1 MPDVD
6 LTSGH
11 FLGLR
16 PAAVVGGPLT
26 TGRPAVVG
34 EPPAHTQLAAR
45 LARSVGA
52 ADAVFS
58 RTSFHALLDTIA
70 TRPAGAVVLVDEA
83 IYPVGQWAAAAATAP
98 GGVMRTYRHQD
109 VRDARRAA
117 RHVRGPVVVVT
128 DGLCGSCL
136 RPAPL
141 NGLAELAVASGG
153 HLVVDDS
160 LAAGVGPGLGS
171 GGAGMAGRPGPE
183 PEPER
188 MLWVASL
195 AKGYAAPVAA
205 TAGPADL
212 IALIRTDGPTR
223 MHSSPASACDVD
235 ALRQGLAD
243 PTVPARRRR
252 LAAHVDRI
260 RGHLDR
266 LDLAPLGVP
275 FAVVCTEGGRLDP
288 LELQQRLAR
297 RGVRTLATRGRCTG
311 RPTLTLCL
319 RADLSTADLERIESA
334 FTWAVRGLA
343 A

>member
-16 PAAVVGGPLT
+16 PAAVAGGPLT

-34 EPPAHTQLAAR
+34 EPPSHTQLALR
-45 LARSVGA
+45 LAQTVGA
-52 ADAVFS
+52 ADAVLS
-58 RTSFHALLDTIA
+58 RTSFHALLDAIA

-83 IYPVGQWAAAAATAP
+83 IYPVGRWAAAAATAE
-98 GGVMRTYRHQD
+98 GGTVRTFRHQD
-109 VRDARRAA
+109 VRDVRRLT
-117 RHVRGPVVVVT
+117 RHARGPVVVVT

-141 NGLAELAVASGG
+141 AALADLAADRNG

-160 LAAGVGPGLGS
+160 LAAGVGPG
-171 GGAGMAGRPGPE
+171 GAGTAGWLTTA
-183 PEPER
+183 PER

-205 TAGPADL
+205 AAGPADL
-212 IALIRTDGPTR
+212 VALVRSEGPTR

-243 PTVPARRRR
+243 PTVPGRRTR
-252 LAAHVDRI
+252 LAAHVARI
-260 RGHLDR
+260 RSHLER
-266 LDLAPLGVP
+266 LGLAPLGAP
-275 FAVVCTEGGRLDP
+275 FAVICTEGGRRDP
-288 LELQQRLAR
+288 LDLQRRLAMC
-297 RGVRTLATRGRCTG
+297 GVRALATRGRCTG

-319 RADLSTADLERIESA
+319 RADLTSADLDRLEDALS
-334 FTWAVRGLA
+334 WAAGGQA

>member
-16 PAAVVGGPLT
+16 PAAAADGPLT

-34 EPPAHTQLAAR
+34 EPPSHPR
-45 LARSVGA
+45 LALRLAGTVGA
-52 ADAVFS
+52 ADGVFS
-58 RTSFHALLDTIA
+58 RTSFHALLDAIA

-83 IYPVGQWAAAAATAP
+83 IYPVGQWAAAAATAALP
-98 GGVMRTYRHQD
+98 EGGTMRTYRHQD
-109 VRDARRAA
+109 PRDARRAA
-117 RHVRGPVVVVT
+117 RHGRGPVVVVT

-141 NGLAELAVASGG
+141 AALGDLVASRGG

-160 LAAGVGPGLGS
+160 LAAGVGPG
-171 GGAGMAGRPGPE
+171 GAGSAGWLTAA
-183 PEPER
+183 PER

-205 TAGPADL
+205 VAGPADL
-212 IALIRTDGPTR
+212 VARVRAEGPTR

-243 PTVPARRRR
+243 PTLAGRRAR
-252 LAAHVDRI
+252 LAGQVTTVRQ
-260 RGHLDR
+260 HLDQ
-266 LDLAPLGVP
+266 LGLAPLGVP
-275 FAVVCTEGGRLDP
+275 FPLICTEGGRRDP
-288 LELQQRLAR
+288 LDLRRRLAAY
-297 RGVRTLATRGRCTG
+297 GVRALATRGRCTG

-319 RADLSTADLERIESA
+319 RADLTGAE
-334 FTWAVRGLA
+334 LA
-343 A
+343 RLVAALGRAAGGRAA

>member
-1 MPDVD
+1 VPDVD

-34 EPPAHTQLAAR
+34 EPPSHTQLAER
-45 LARSVGA
+45 LARTVGA
-52 ADAVFS
+52 ADAVFA
-58 RTSFHALLDTIA
+58 RTSFHALLDAIA
-70 TRPAGAVVLVDEA
+70 TRPPGAAILVDEA
-83 IYPVGQWAAAAATAP
+83 IYPVGQWAAAAATGQ

-109 VRDARRAA
+109 VRDARRAV
-117 RHVRGPVVVVT
+117 RHARGPVVVVT

-141 NGLAELAVASGG
+141 TGLADLARESGG
-153 HLVVDDS
+153 YLVVDDS
-160 LAAGVGPGLGS
+160 LAAGVGPG
-171 GGAGMAGRPGPE
+171 GAGTAGWLVPAPDRA
-183 PEPER
+183 
-188 MLWVASL
+188 LWVASL
-195 AKGYAAPVAA
+195 AKGYAAPVAV
-205 TAGPADL
+205 TAGPGDL
-212 IALIRTDGPTR
+212 IGAIRADGPSR

-235 ALRQGLAD
+235 ALRQGLVD
-243 PTVPARRRR
+243 PTVPGRRRR
-252 LAAHVDRI
+252 LAAHVDRV
-260 RGHLDR
+260 RSHLDR
-266 LDLAPLGVP
+266 LGLAPLGAP

-319 RADLSTADLERIESA
+319 RADLSSADLERIESA
-334 FTWAVRGLA
+334 FTWAVCGVA

>member
-34 EPPAHTQLAAR
+34 EPPTHTQLAER
-45 LARSVGA
+45 LARTVGA

-58 RTSFHALLDTIA
+58 RTSFHALLDAIA
-70 TRPAGAVVLVDEA
+70 TRPAGAAVLVDEA
-83 IYPVGQWAAAAATAP
+83 IYPVGQWAAAAATAQ
-98 GGVMRTYRHQD
+98 GGVMRSYRHQD

-117 RHVRGPVVVVT
+117 RHIRGPVVVVT

-141 NGLAELAVASGG
+141 AGLAEVAERSGG

-160 LAAGVGPGLGS
+160 LAAGVGPG
-171 GGAGMAGRPGPE
+171 GAGTAAWLGPA
-183 PEPER
+183 PER

-205 TAGPADL
+205 MAGPADL
-212 IALIRTDGPTR
+212 LALVRSNGPTR

-243 PTVPARRRR
+243 PTVAGRRRR
-252 LAAHVDRI
+252 LASHVDRV
-260 RGHLDR
+260 RGHLEQ

-297 RGVRTLATRGRCTG
+297 RGVRALATRGRCTG

-319 RADLSTADLERIESA
+319 RADLSSSDLERIESA
-334 FTWAVRGLA
+334 FTWAVRRRA